1 MTTINATPSNR
12 KILRAH
18 AREAMR
24 NYSPIMTW
32 LLQEDNGDLYII
44 SEPQGQTGYMGND
57 EVLACTGGFYKA
69 HGDGA
74 ACDDHGNRYKTQRAY
89 LINLLGLNDY
99 ARIFAL

>member
-1 MTTINATPSNR
+1 MC
-12 KILRAH
+12 
-18 AREAMR
+18 

-32 LLQEDNGDLYII
+32 LLLEDNGDLYII
-44 SEPQGQTGYMGND
+44 SEPQGQTSYVGSD

-74 ACDDHGNRYKTQRAY
+74 ACDDQGNRYRTQRAY
-89 LINLLGLNDY
+89 LTSLLGSNEY